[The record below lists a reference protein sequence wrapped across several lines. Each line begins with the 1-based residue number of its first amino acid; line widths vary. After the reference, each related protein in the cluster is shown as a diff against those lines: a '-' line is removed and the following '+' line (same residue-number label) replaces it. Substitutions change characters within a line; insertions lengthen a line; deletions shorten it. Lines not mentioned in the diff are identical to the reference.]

1 LSDIN
6 SSQALKDFISETEE
20 IIESLSLALTNLADS
35 VDSGDCDPE
44 VLNGIFRGAHSIK
57 GLAGMF
63 GFDDLSEISHSM
75 ESLLDGLRLG
85 KVPFCQSL
93 VDTLFSALD
102 VLIQLID
109 GKSND
114 ENFTIDLSPILTQ
127 ISQAT
132 EGDVQ
137 GEEEPLAGL
146 NIDPAILNVLTE
158 YEEHRL
164 LENIRKGRRLNL
176 LRVDFDLATF
186 DQELAEIT
194 QQLKQQGEVV
204 STLPSPGDIGERIA
218 FQILFGSEL
227 NPVDIELLLGRDDLD
242 IHTYGDDA
250 GGDVDDVAEPES
262 FVLGDPTA
270 IDDPAVPATQTATA
284 TTAVDS
290 RLPATLEGAESNSS
304 LRSISRTVRV
314 DIDKLDLLMNIVGE
328 LVLSKSSIADI
339 SDRLKGSGEKELMT
353 ELGKATRILERR
365 LHELQ
370 KGVMDV
376 RMVPVGQLFEKMTRI
391 VRRVSNEQ
399 GKKVDLD
406 IRGADTEL
414 DKLIIED
421 VSDPLMHIIRN
432 AIDHGL
438 EPPQERR
445 AAGKPEKGL
454 IQLWSSQKGNHVV
467 IEVHDDGRGIDPD
480 KVRRKAIEKGLI
492 TDTQVLTEE
501 EIFDLLFLPG
511 FSTRDEVSDL
521 SGRGVGMDVVKNN
534 IAALSGMIEVKSVLG
549 QGTSMI
555 ITLPITLAIIK
566 ALVVQ
571 VGETTYAIPI
581 NSVLET
587 LMIDEGAIQ
596 TVEKREVME
605 LRQST
610 VPLLRLDQVFGL
622 QKAAKEADHR
632 LYVAIVGLAEKR
644 MGFVV
649 DELLGQ
655 QDVVIK
661 SLGKALAFV
670 KGIAGAAE
678 LGNQKTILVLDVAGL
693 MSEAL
698 RGESSI
704 A

>member
-1 LSDIN
+1 MSDKN

-20 IIESLSLALTNLADS
+20 IIGSLNLDLVKLADS
-35 VDSGDCDPE
+35 LDAGDCDPD

-63 GFDDLSEISHSM
+63 GFDDLSQLSHAM

-85 KVPFCQSL
+85 KVPFNQEL
-93 VDTLFSALD
+93 VDVLFSSLD
-102 VLIQLID
+102 TLIRLID
-109 GKSND
+109 GKSGD
-114 ENFTIDLSPILTQ
+114 EHFTLDLSAILARINQAASGRAQTAPDPFGGLQ
-127 ISQAT
+127 I
-132 EGDVQ
+132 
-137 GEEEPLAGL
+137 EPG
-146 NIDPAILNVLTE
+146 ILNVLTE

-164 LENIRKGRRLNL
+164 LENIRKGRRIHL
-176 LRVDFDLATF
+176 LRMDFDLASF

-194 QQLKQQGEVV
+194 QQLKQQGEVI
-204 STLPSPGDIGERIA
+204 STLPSAGDIGARIA
-218 FQILFGSEL
+218 FQILFGS
-227 NPVDIELLLGRDDLD
+227 DLD
-242 IHTYGDDA
+242 PADIRRLLSRDELAIQTYGETAD
-250 GGDVDDVAEPES
+250 EPEPEPS
-262 FVLGDPTA
+262 AQEKPVALSK
-270 IDDPAVPATQTATA
+270 
-284 TTAVDS
+284 VDL
-290 RLPATLEGAESNSS
+290 RENLPAALETADGGSS

-328 LVLSKSSIADI
+328 LVLSKSAIANI
-339 SDRLKGSGEKELMT
+339 NDRLRGSAEKELAT

-391 VRRVSNEQ
+391 VRRVANEQ

-438 EPPQERR
+438 ETPQERR

-454 IQLWSSQKGNHVV
+454 IQLWAAQKGNHVV
-467 IEVHDDGRGIDPD
+467 IEVHDDGRGIDVAR
-480 KVRRKAIEKGLI
+480 VRRKAIEKRLI
-492 TDTQVLTEE
+492 SESQVLTEE
-501 EIFDLLFLPG
+501 ECFDLLFMPG

-534 IAALSGMIEVKSVLG
+534 IAALSGMIEVKSRPG

-566 ALVVQ
+566 ALIVRVC
-571 VGETTYAIPI
+571 GRTYAIPI

-587 LMIDEGAIQ
+587 LMVEADAIDTIER
-596 TVEKREVME
+596 REVIE
-605 LRQST
+605 LRKST
-610 VPLLRLDQVFGL
+610 VPLLRLDQIFGL
-622 QKAAKEADHR
+622 TSATADDARR
-632 LYVAIVGLAEKR
+632 LFVAIVGLAEKR
-644 MGFVV
+644 MGFIV

-661 SLGKALAFV
+661 SLGKALASV

-698 RGESSI
+698 RGESSLNV
-704 A
+704 